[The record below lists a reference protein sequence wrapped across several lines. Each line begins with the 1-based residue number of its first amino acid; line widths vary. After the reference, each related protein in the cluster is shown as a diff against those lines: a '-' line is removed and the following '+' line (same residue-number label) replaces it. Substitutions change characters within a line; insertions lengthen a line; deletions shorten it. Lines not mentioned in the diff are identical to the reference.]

1 MDVFASTGGFKN
13 LTFYDAALELVKSG
27 CKNIEVSAGLYVEN
41 PEPLLSMLK
50 FECNLMLH
58 NYFPPPLDAFV
69 LNLSSDKPEIL
80 ARSISLAKVAID
92 ISSNL
97 NSKYY
102 GVHSGFRINL
112 GVEDLGRVKTRHQV
126 ISKKKARDIFMK
138 TVSELGK
145 YAAQKNILLLL
156 ENNVLTKANL
166 SFFETNP
173 FLMVQPEEIQNT
185 IIDLDCEVG
194 LLLDLAHLKISS
206 KTLEFSPQDAISYL
220 NPLVVGYQ
228 ASDNDSL
235 EDTGLIFDESAW
247 FMKYLD
253 TSKEFITMEL
263 GNCEP
268 SSFYDLERMLN
279 SFIE

>member
-138 TVSELGK
+138 TVSDLGK
-145 YAAQKNILLLL
+145 YATERNILLLL

-166 SFFETNP
+166 NFFETNP

-185 IIDLDCEVG
+185 IMDLDCEVG

-206 KTLEFSPQDAISYL
+206 TTLEFSPQDAISFL

-228 ASDNDSL
+228 ASENNSL
-235 EDTGLIFDESAW
+235 EDTGSIFNESAW
-247 FMKYLD
+247 FMSYLD
-253 TSKEFITMEL
+253 ASKAFITMEL
-263 GNCEP
+263 SDCEP
-268 SSFYDLERMLN
+268 STYHDLEEMLN
-279 SFIE
+279 SFME

>member
-13 LTFYDAALELVKSG
+13 LTFYDAAIELVKSG

-41 PEPLLSMLK
+41 PESLLTLLK
-50 FECNLMLH
+50 YECNLMLH
-58 NYFPPPLDAFV
+58 NYFPPPLDSFV

-80 ARSISLAKVAID
+80 DRSISLAKAAID

-97 NSKYY
+97 SSKFY

-126 ISKKKARDIFMK
+126 VSKKKAQYIFMK

-145 YAAQKNILLLL
+145 YAAKKNILLLL

-166 SFFETNP
+166 KLFGMNP
-173 FLMVQPEEIQNT
+173 FLMVEPVEIQST
-185 IIDLDCEVG
+185 ILNLDCEVG

-206 KTLEFSPQDAISYL
+206 KTLEFSPQDATLYL
-220 NPLVVGYQ
+220 NPFVTGYQ
-228 ASDNDSL
+228 ASENNGL
-235 EDTGLIFDESAW
+235 EDIGSIFDESAW
-247 FMKYLD
+247 FIKYLD
-253 TSKEFITMEL
+253 FSKAFLTMEL
-263 GNCEP
+263 SNYEP
-268 SSFYDLERMLN
+268 SSYFKLEQTLN
-279 SFIE
+279 TFI